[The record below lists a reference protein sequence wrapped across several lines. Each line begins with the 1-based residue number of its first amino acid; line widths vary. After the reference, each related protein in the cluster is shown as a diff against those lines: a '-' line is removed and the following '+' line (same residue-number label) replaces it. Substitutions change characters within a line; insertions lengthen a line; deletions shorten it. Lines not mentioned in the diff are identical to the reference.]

1 MASGDEERIAY
12 WEDIVKTTTE
22 EMQSAQDSMLSALE
36 STLSMISDQFTAA
49 MEDAVE
55 AFNESIYASGGL
67 EGLNADY
74 SMLRE

>member
-1 MASGDEERIAY
+1 
-12 WEDIVKTTTE
+12 
-22 EMQSAQDSMLSALE
+22 MQSAQDSMLSALE

-67 EGLNADY
+67 EGLSADY